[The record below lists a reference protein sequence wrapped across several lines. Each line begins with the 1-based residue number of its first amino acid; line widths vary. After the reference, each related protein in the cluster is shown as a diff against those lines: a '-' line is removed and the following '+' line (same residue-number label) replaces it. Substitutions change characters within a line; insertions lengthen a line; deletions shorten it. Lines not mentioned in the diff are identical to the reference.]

1 MQINAIVVN
10 YFTADFILL
19 LVDILLREPEMGLVV
34 IADNSGEDAIVTLAK
49 KDNRIKVMRFGKN
62 IGFGAAVNRAA
73 QAYPADWFL
82 VINPDTVPDAGFL
95 QQLLQGALQT
105 NALIAGPRFFWDD
118 NKLFKLP
125 PALGHSWSIQ
135 YNMAIAKQSAVD
147 ATLLDAQWTIRHERF
162 WKTETPFTESFLSGA
177 CLLIKNDTS
186 YFQGGNLFDPRFFM
200 YYEDTD
206 ICINAVLAGKTVVC
220 IPGAHVVHYWNQSP
234 TEHKATYMGEAHQQ
248 YMEKYY
254 GTDVGSTGFHQSD
267 SGRSQVPSI
276 VITDCG
282 CVTTSPTFAVDPS
295 IGGELTFE
303 LGLSPLMIPFIA
315 VELSASPFVIPEKVW
330 ERMQPGTYYGRIRN
344 RFHQTLAT
352 WKWEKR
358 SAGTTLDLPHPIP
371 FQRYLFGGDMF
382 HVGYWPAGSEM
393 FTLEQAQAAAFLL
406 LVEQLPPPPSRI
418 LHIGCSLGAISAS
431 LAKKGYDVVAIA
443 TDSTSLEYAQEVY
456 PGPTY
461 LIGGFLEEHPL
472 LQPPECYDIVLLH
485 ESLQQFSDHH
495 RLFTKI
501 KTLLRD
507 DLSTI
512 LLFHEATYTHQI
524 DQPSA
529 VKAVAEVYQSFS
541 ALGYYVEYNRKI
553 GKAVLP
559 TFLELVRRVEENP
572 SQVMD
577 IFPFDHVALDEYV
590 AVMQRQADAYQTG
603 TRGFEIT
610 KLRQSDVCIRTY
622 QEGDESFILPAFNRT
637 FDINRSMA
645 HWQWK
650 FKQQPY
656 GGPIVSTAW
665 KAGILAGQYTTYPLT
680 LSIGANRNVLVQHA
694 GDTFIVPT
702 YRDIGRGKNGLLTRV
717 FRLIERVYFE
727 QKVYFIYG
735 FCTGHIRRL
744 GQLFLG
750 YVADKPVFMW
760 QLSVAHIQKYR
771 KANSLFTNLGGY
783 QVSRHE
789 KVGDWADQ
797 VFDHVRKDYP
807 WLTLR
812 DKSYLRWRYEQHP
825 DFQYF
830 FYLTKHWGKPVGWWL
845 VRQDGDQL
853 SIGDALFGRDT
864 ATKAMAAGLSRM
876 LQDLPE
882 IQHAEG
888 WFSET
893 PVWWNEIL
901 RTAGFVKT
909 REVNNLYLCIVPY
922 SGEIKPVDIEEH
934 FYFTWGDSDLF

>member
-10 YFTADFILL
+10 YFTADFIQL

-34 IADNSGEDAIVTLAK
+34 IADNSGEDAIVTLSQ
-49 KDNRIKVMRFGKN
+49 KDTRIKVMRFGDN

-82 VINPDTVPDAGFL
+82 IINPDTVPDAGFL

-105 NALIAGPRFFWDD
+105 NALIAGPRFYWDD

-135 YNMAIAKQSAVD
+135 YNMDIAKQSAID

-206 ICINAVLAGKTVVC
+206 ICINAVLAGKNVVC
-220 IPGAHVVHYWNQSP
+220 IPDAHVVHYWNQSP

-254 GTDVGSTGFHQSD
+254 AGVVGTSCFPTTVFNRFHTTG
-267 SGRSQVPSI
+267 VT
-276 VITDCG
+276 ITDYG
-282 CVTTSPTFAVDPS
+282 SVASSPSFRFVPPLH
-295 IGGELTFE
+295 EKLYFE
-303 LGLSPLMIPFIA
+303 LGISPLMIPFIQA
-315 VELSASPFVIPEKVW
+315 ECSAGTFEIPRKVW
-330 ERMQPGTYYGRIRN
+330 EKMQPGTYYGRVRN
-344 RFHQTLAT
+344 TLHQTLAT
-352 WKWEKR
+352 WTWEKSLR
-358 SAGTTLDLPHPIP
+358 CPPLPLPYPIHVRRLLLGSDTLHFGYWMEGTTNVRLK
-371 FQRYLFGGDMF
+371 
-382 HVGYWPAGSEM
+382 
-393 FTLEQAQAAAFLL
+393 QAQEAALMLL
-406 LVEQLPPPPSRI
+406 WAQMPPTPARI
-418 LHIGCSLGAISAS
+418 LHIGCELGALSAK
-431 LAKKGYDVVAIA
+431 LTQKGYDVVAITA
-443 TDSTSLEYAQEVY
+443 DEALLEYAQVQH
-456 PGPTY
+456 PGPHY
-461 LIGGFLEEHPL
+461 LVCKHLAAYPSL
-472 LQPPECYDIVLLH
+472 LQPDDRYDVILLH
-485 ESLQQFSDHH
+485 ESLQEFTDIDA
-495 RLFTKI
+495 LFTHT

-507 DLSTI
+507 NFSI
-512 LLFHEATYTHQI
+512 VLLCNAFSYAPVTL
-524 DQPSA
+524 PSDVISA
-529 VKAVAEVYQSFS
+529 ASVYQSFS
-541 ALGYYVEYNRKI
+541 TLGYFVEFQKKI
-553 GKAVLP
+553 GQEVLQN
-559 TFLELVRRVEENP
+559 FVEILRRAEENRHLL
-572 SQVMD
+572 SIDECWLDDLRVQAAAYRAGKMGYE
-577 IFPFDHVALDEYV
+577 IIAL
-590 AVMQRQADAYQTG
+590 RLG
-603 TRGFEIT
+603 
-610 KLRQSDVCIRTY
+610 DVCIRTY
-622 QEGDESFILPAFNRT
+622 QEHDEDHILPAFNKT

-650 FKQQPY
+650 FKQHPQ
-656 GGPIVSTAW
+656 GGPLVSTAW
-665 KAGILAGQYTTYPLT
+665 KDGFLAGQYTTYPLT
-680 LSIGANRNVLVQHA
+680 LSINADRNVPVQHVA
-694 GDTFIVPT
+694 DTFTVST
-702 YRDIGRGKNGLLTRV
+702 YRAIGRGKNGLLTRI

-735 FCTGHIRRL
+735 FCTGHHRRL

-760 QLSVAHIQKYR
+760 QLPVAHIQKYR
-771 KANSLFTNLGGY
+771 KANSLFANLGGY

-853 SIGDALFGRDT
+853 SIGDALFCRDT

-882 IQHAEG
+882 IQRAEG

-893 PVWWNEIL
+893 PGWWNEIL
-901 RTAGFVKT
+901 RNAGFVKT
-909 REVNNLYLCIVPY
+909 RENNNLYLCFVTY
-922 SGEIKPVDIEEH
+922 SDEIKPVDIEDH